1 MNYIQNQLKL
11 LTESNKERYY
21 QGISKKLMDLMTS
34 AKTYWS
40 ISKSLL
46 GNNKILCIP
55 PFSHQNKYATDF
67 KTKAELFNRLF
78 ARKCSIINNS
88 SEVPF
93 HLCKKTDKSISTI
106 TFISD
111 DKATLI
117 QNLEPN
123 KAHDHDML
131 KRLI

>member
-1 MNYIQNQLKL
+1 
-11 LTESNKERYY
+11 
-21 QGISKKLMDLMTS
+21 MDLMTN

-40 ISKSLL
+40 ILKVLL

-67 KTKAELFNRLF
+67 KRKTELFNCLF

-93 HLCKKTDKSISTI
+93 NLCKKTDKSISTI
-106 TFISD
+106 TFTND

-117 QNLEPN
+117 QNLDPN